1 MVVDFY
7 QEKEGRIELFLYN
20 TLGRKV
26 KQITKESMSVGE
38 KSISLDVQ
46 DLVNG
51 VYLLKL
57 NSRVELLEVNR

>member
-1 MVVDFY
+1 VVVDFY
-7 QEKEGRIELFLYN
+7 QEKEGLIELVLYN

-26 KQITKESMSVGE
+26 KQITKESVSVGE
-38 KSISLDVQ
+38 KRIRLDVQ

>member
-1 MVVDFY
+1 VVVDFY
-7 QEKEGRIELFLYN
+7 QEKEGRIELCLYN

-26 KQITKESMSVGE
+26 KQITKESVRVGE